1 MSRLCLSVF
10 DLTGSL
16 CRRTTGRSLR
26 ERLLLLSIGLAA
38 PVALTWLVISIFCV
52 LLCFVGCVCACVF
65 CLVSVVT
72 VWRRFELEVDV
83 EVALRWATMS
93 DYSVSVTKFSR
104 TAKVL
109 DVLKMIPLTDKKRC
123 GHHGN
128 VSFHLDSNIYKNVCQ
143 ILGRV
148 AASNKLVLPQR
159 PLSGTHPSKGEVRSL
174 RLSER
179 YLYLQLCKIKGRQC
193 TMHFDLTTHRQV
205 TINVSVST
213 IYKEVKVSNHS
224 INMPLAMSD
233 KWTILCLDFVEILDR
248 YFPNE
253 VLRYIKR
260 ITLCSNMLVCGI
272 FTSDTRFNY
281 SDVPRQIALLRRNGK
296 RWLDQYSWRNV
307 PELVGGVLQEDMA
320 ALEQAARDG
329 RQGGLY
335 NHEASAPGTPKP
347 RDFAMV
353 VSRVGSNPNGR
364 PIHTPDHTGRRTGT
378 QASHLALTQHPQS
391 TVSTSVVAKVLRGS
405 NYSSS
410 QIARSF
416 AARSGSP
423 TKKVRSNIDD
433 PAVLAL
439 DRVVAVTPCSAA
451 GAWWLDKN
459 RTAVFPS
466 GNLVVLQSL
475 SPSASTASSTTAPIA
490 GSQRYVATHCL

>member
-1 MSRLCLSVF
+1 MS
-10 DLTGSL
+10 
-16 CRRTTGRSLR
+16 
-26 ERLLLLSIGLAA
+26 E
-38 PVALTWLVISIFCV
+38 
-52 LLCFVGCVCACVF
+52 
-65 CLVSVVT
+65 
-72 VWRRFELEVDV
+72 
-83 EVALRWATMS
+83 
-93 DYSVSVTKFSR
+93 YSVSVAKFSR

-109 DVLKMIPLTDKKRC
+109 DVLKIIPLTDKKRC

-148 AASNKLVLPQR
+148 AASNKVVLPQR

-329 RQGGLY
+329 GGGGRRQGGLSY
-335 NHEASAPGTPKP
+335 GSREAGSAPGTPKP

-364 PIHTPDHTGRRTGT
+364 RAVHTPDNTGRRRTGV

-423 TKKVRSNIDD
+423 TKKVRSNVED

-439 DRVVAVTPCSAA
+439 DRVVAVTPCRAA

-466 GNLVVLQSL
+466 GNLIVLQSL
-475 SPSASTASSTTAPIA
+475 SPSAAASSASTSNSTTGVPIA
-490 GSQRYVATHCL
+490 GSQRSVLCSLFFVVEGLVANSTILLVAMLSPLVFSVFGICASPFACWFYVMLSAGI